1 MYRNWRIPSGIAFTA
16 NTRPRIYAA
25 LDAFWK
31 RENVRQTVNETVHC
45 TLGFIIFYYLKL
57 QKTKRLHILYLYFM
71 TCLIHTNFAQWQYV
85 FFFSV
90 LIFAQV
96 NFGPKFPRKYFNA
109 VLIVVH
115 RFLRVIFVLIFARE

>member
-1 MYRNWRIPSGIAFTA
+1 MYRNWRITSGIAFTA

-25 LDAFWK
+25 LDAVWK

-85 FFFSV
+85 FFF
-90 LIFAQV
+90 QCV
-96 NFGPKFPRKYFNA
+96 NFRAGQFWSQVSKEVF
-109 VLIVVH
+109 
-115 RFLRVIFVLIFARE
+115 